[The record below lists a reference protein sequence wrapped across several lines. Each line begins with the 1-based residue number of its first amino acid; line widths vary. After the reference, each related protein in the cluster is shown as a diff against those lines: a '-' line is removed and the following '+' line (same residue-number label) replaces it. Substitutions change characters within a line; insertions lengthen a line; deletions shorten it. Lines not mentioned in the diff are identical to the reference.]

1 MMVACVVF
9 VAQDYNRQVLSA
21 LTIPNVQLNKDQL
34 PASAVRE
41 RTRYYAGDWMAVGQL
56 LTSQG
61 LGGYY
66 DIILTAE
73 TIYNQESQ
81 ERLLECIKQVLQPPH
96 GVAYVAAKSYYFGV
110 GGGTSS
116 FAELVKA
123 DGILDCKQVWKVEDG
138 TSNKREILKL
148 SFPESITPYFL

>member
-81 ERLLECIKQVLQPPH
+81 ERLLECIKQVS
-96 GVAYVAAKSYYFGV
+96 V
-110 GGGTSS
+110 
-116 FAELVKA
+116 ELFIVLCRPQA
-123 DGILDCKQVWKVEDG
+123 LCVHATCSLERQCS
-138 TSNKREILKL
+138 T
-148 SFPESITPYFL
+148 